1 MSKKFLLYGHGGSE
15 NHGCEAI
22 VRGTVDILSKE
33 FEGSSFVLAKQ
44 DSKLGLDGEVGL
56 PVESI
61 LLQDEIGKFSLKFVI
76 AGAKYAL
83 TKSRETF
90 YRFKY
95 KNLLSFLKK
104 SKVDAA
110 FSIGGDNY
118 CYGMH
123 NSLYYLNSMLRSKT
137 KRVLWGCSIEPESL
151 KDPELVKD
159 LDSLDLIVAREP
171 ITYNALSEALK
182 NAKVILRPDPAFALK
197 AVKKPLPES
206 FNGKTVVGINM
217 SPVVSHV
224 VDERDIT
231 FENYENM
238 MAYILENTEHS
249 ILLIPHVTW
258 AKNDDRTVMSRLY
271 EKYKESGRVHL
282 ISKFDTCEELKGYI
296 AQCDMFIGA
305 RTHSTIA
312 AYSSCV
318 PCVVVGYSVKA
329 DGIATELF
337 GTTENYVIPSQDLKE
352 ADALT
357 NAFIWLDENRKDIK
371 DHLEK
376 VMPGYIESAFS
387 AAAAVKDI
395 LGERE

>member
-22 VRGTVDILSKE
+22 VRGTVDILAKE
-33 FEGSSFVLAKQ
+33 FDNPSFVLAKQ
-44 DSKLGLDGEVGL
+44 DSKLGLDGEVNL
-56 PVESI
+56 PVDDI
-61 LLQDEIGKFSLKFVI
+61 LLQDEFGKFSLKFI
-76 AGAKYAL
+76 LAGAKYAI

-90 YRFKY
+90 YNFKY
-95 KNLLSFLKK
+95 KNLLNFLKK
-104 SKVDAA
+104 EKMDVA

-123 NSLYYLNSMLRSKT
+123 NSLYYLNAMLKPKT
-137 KRVLWGCSIEPESL
+137 KRVLWGCSIEPSSL
-151 KDPELVKD
+151 TDLELVKD

-171 ITYNALSEALK
+171 ITYNALHEHLK
-182 NAKVILRPDPAFALK
+182 NAKVVLRPDPAFALK
-197 AVKKPLPES
+197 AVKKPLPEN

-217 SPVVSHV
+217 SPVVSHIV
-224 VDERDIT
+224 GERDIT

-238 MAYILENTEHS
+238 MAYILDNTEHC

-271 EKYKESGRVHL
+271 EKYKDSGRVHL
-282 ISKFDTCEELKGYI
+282 ITTFDTCEELKGYI

-312 AYSSCV
+312 AYSSRV

-337 GTTENYVIPSQDLKE
+337 GTTENYVIPSGSLEQT
-352 ADALT
+352 DALT
-357 NAFIWLDENRKDIK
+357 KAFIWLDENRKDIK
-371 DHLEK
+371 SHLDN
-376 VMPGYIESAFS
+376 VMPQYVESAFS
-387 AAAAVKDI
+387 AAKEVRTI
-395 LGERE
+395 LEEK